1 MKIKGG
7 LLVIFL
13 MTYFFATAQ
22 TPSGYISPVKTRVF
36 SKIPLDG
43 LTSGSK
49 TLMIIKDKGVLEGD
63 IFVGDTAFLSRFQF
77 MQFSVT
83 TDLNARKWQND
94 IIPYMFING
103 FSTTE
108 KNAIIDAMNHI
119 MDKTNVRFIEKTNE
133 ASFIIFKKVT
143 VQELGFDGGMSAIGR
158 QDGNGQFIWFSDD
171 NFQMSLAIHEIGHA
185 LGLYHE
191 QSREDR
197 DTYIEIDEN
206 AVISG
211 MISQFNKQMRNA
223 SDFGSYDFNSIMH
236 YNHNA
241 FGIDGRQTIY
251 KKSNRSDRSFGRST
265 ALSAGDIA
273 GINALYPSERGNY
286 VIPYTGTGVIKD
298 ELGIGESKTFNVYA
312 KEVYNFPK
320 IYIRKDRRY
329 SFTLSN
335 PSWKNGSRSTDA
347 DGYTKEMLDFPRQ
360 GDYKMMALVGE
371 LYEKNNEGNT
381 FNGTHFRIGMS
392 RTWTATKSGYLGCF
406 ANDNLA
412 MYGDNAEKVVVT
424 IRRLE

>member
-1 MKIKGG
+1 MYFNCI
-7 LLVIFL
+7 LLVILLISCFSV
-13 MTYFFATAQ
+13 FSQ
-22 TPSGYISPVKTRVF
+22 TPSGYTHPVNTRTF

-49 TLMIIKDKGVLEGD
+49 TLMIIKDRGVLEGD
-63 IFVGDTAFLSRFQF
+63 IFVGDTAYLSRFQF

-83 TDLNARKWQND
+83 TDLNARKWQNG
-94 IIPYMFING
+94 IIPYMFLNG
-103 FSTTE
+103 FSSTE
-108 KNAIIDAMNHI
+108 KNSIIDAMNHI
-119 MDKTNVRFIEKTNE
+119 MDKTNVRFIERTDE
-133 ASFIIFKKVT
+133 GSYLIYKKVS

-158 QDGNGQFIWFSDD
+158 QDGNGQFVWFSDD
-171 NFQMSLAIHEIGHA
+171 NFRMSLAIHEIGHA

-197 DTYIEIDEN
+197 DNYIEIDAN
-206 AVISG
+206 AVMSG
-211 MISQFNKQMRNA
+211 MISQFNKQTRNA
-223 SDFGSYDFNSIMH
+223 SDFGSYDFSSIMH
-236 YNHNA
+236 YNYNT

-251 KKSNRSDRSFGRST
+251 KKSNRADRNFGNVSV
-265 ALSAGDIA
+265 LSAGDIA
-273 GINALYPSERGNY
+273 AINALYPTERGNY

-312 KEVYNFPK
+312 KETYNFPR

-329 SFTLSN
+329 SFTVTN

-347 DGYTKEMLDFPRQ
+347 NGYTKELLDFPRQ
-360 GDYKMMALVGE
+360 GGYNMMALVGE
-371 LYEKNNEGNT
+371 LYDKNGDGMSY
-381 FNGTHFRIGMS
+381 NGTHFRIGTS

-406 ANDNLA
+406 ANDNLT
-412 MYGDNAEKVVVT
+412 MYGDNSEKVVVT